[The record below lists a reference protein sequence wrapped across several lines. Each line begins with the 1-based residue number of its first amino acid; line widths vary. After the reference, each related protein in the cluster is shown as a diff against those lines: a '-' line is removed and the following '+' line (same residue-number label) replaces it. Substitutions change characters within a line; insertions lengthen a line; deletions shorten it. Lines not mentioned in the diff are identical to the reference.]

1 MTLYNN
7 EFYEK
12 RHKKTLYS
20 AEIILSIVQEII
32 PEIKSAVD
40 LGCGVGTWL
49 SVLEKRGATEVCGID
64 GSWVNN
70 DYLEIQK
77 DNFIENN
84 FSKDV
89 NPNVNR
95 TFDLAISLEVA
106 EHLPS
111 SSAEGFVSSL
121 TNLSE
126 VVLFSAA
133 IPRQGGVGHINEQWA
148 DYWITLFENRGYVAI
163 DIIRK
168 RIWND
173 ESIPKWYRQNALVFV
188 KKERIKDLKI
198 ENSYSDHIPPEVYLL
213 YFKRAVAQQ
222 LGIKKSLNG
231 LLLAVRR
238 RIRRIFGTDS

>member
-7 EFYEK
+7 EFYEN
-12 RHKKTLYS
+12 RHKNTLYS
-20 AEIILSIVQEII
+20 AETILSIVQEII

-49 SVLEKRGATEVCGID
+49 SVIEKRGATEICGID
-64 GSWVNN
+64 GNWVNK

-77 DNFIENN
+77 DNFIEND

-89 NPNVNR
+89 NPNIGR

-111 SSAEGFVSSL
+111 NSAEGFVSSL

-168 RIWND
+168 RIWKD
-173 ESIPKWYRQNALVFV
+173 ESIPRWYRQNALVFI
-188 KKERIKDLKI
+188 KKERIKD
-198 ENSYSDHIPPEVYLL
+198 PEFV
-213 YFKRAVAQQ
+213 
-222 LGIKKSLNG
+222 S
-231 LLLAVRR
+231 
-238 RIRRIFGTDS
+238 